1 MLQMIRIFILSTK
14 NFRIKKIIKNI
25 EKKII
30 KNIKI
35 AIKIIGGGSKE
46 DIYLEIKKT
55 IGIFEEGEIYEIHIN
70 NIEEVNEK
78 FVE

>member
-1 MLQMIRIFILSTK
+1 MLQMIRIFILSTI

-46 DIYLEIKKT
+46 DIYLEI
-55 IGIFEEGEIYEIHIN
+55 
-70 NIEEVNEK
+70 
-78 FVE
+78 

>member
-1 MLQMIRIFILSTK
+1 MLQMIRIFILSTI

-46 DIYLEIKKT
+46 DIYLEIKK
-55 IGIFEEGEIYEIHIN
+55 IIFEEGEIYEIHIN

-78 FVE
+78 FSE

>member
-1 MLQMIRIFILSTK
+1 MYNKFQD
-14 NFRIKKIIKNI
+14 KKDNKKYR
-25 EKKII
+25 KKII

-70 NIEEVNEK
+70 NIKEVNEK
-78 FVE
+78 FAE